1 MVRKK
6 KRSQWRKSHTSCSQ
20 DLSPWQLSPPA
31 SPRTNWNC
39 LHVSIV
45 FISWLKVIVPL
56 NKITHSVWV
65 PCLIR
70 KDLKHKLT
78 FHETAK
84 TNTGNLECHRCLWTQ
99 LYLWDHAW
107 VRHNTMENRNLLLC
121 YFCPSGLWCHTVN
134 PLTGITAALQYWAN
148 VMVSSHLSPL
158 DLLTPE
164 PVPGW
169 HGQWWCVV
177 CSCGH
182 DKSGKCQDF
191 WECLSAVKLHHR
203 HLSDWYFNC
212 FKILLSSLQIT
223 YAHRPWTRTAQRS
236 ALSELKAEES
246 KHGWWY
252 MAGLKRS
259 EHPGLWSSA
268 LLTPGSYNSS
278 SLSLVCHNTRA

>member
-6 KRSQWRKSHTSCSQ
+6 KKSQWRKSHTSCSQ

-56 NKITHSVWV
+56 NEITHSVWV

-70 KDLKHKLT
+70 TDLKQKLR
-78 FHETAK
+78 FHGTAN
-84 TNTGNLECHRCLWTQ
+84 TNIGNLELHHCFWTQ

-148 VMVSSHLSPL
+148 VMVSSHLSAGPL
-158 DLLTPE
+158 DPWACARVT
-164 PVPGW
+164 W
-169 HGQWWCVV
+169 VV
-177 CSCGH
+177 VMCGVQLWTWQIRQMQIGI
-182 DKSGKCQDF
+182 S
-191 WECLSAVKLHHR
+191 SASKYRCHLCKLHMPTGLGAELHK
-203 HLSDWYFNC
+203 D
-212 FKILLSSLQIT
+212 
-223 YAHRPWTRTAQRS
+223 RPCRS
-236 ALSELKAEES
+236 WRERNQN
-246 KHGWWY
+246 
-252 MAGLKRS
+252 MADDIWLG
-259 EHPGLWSSA
+259 
-268 LLTPGSYNSS
+268 
-278 SLSLVCHNTRA
+278 